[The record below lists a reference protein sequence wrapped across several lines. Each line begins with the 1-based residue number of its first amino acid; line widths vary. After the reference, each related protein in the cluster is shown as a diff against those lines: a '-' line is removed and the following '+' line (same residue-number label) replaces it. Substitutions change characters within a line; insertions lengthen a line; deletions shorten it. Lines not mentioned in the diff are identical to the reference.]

1 MEEINY
7 ILETVMMKLDSSYV
21 QLEDLSFFSDDRD
34 TIKRI
39 SLAKEKI
46 NKAMCLLYPTMKG
59 EN

>member
-7 ILETVMMKLDSSYV
+7 YLESVMMKLDSSYV
-21 QLEDLSFFSDDRD
+21 MLEDLTFFTVDRD
-34 TIKRI
+34 TVKRI

-46 NKAMCLLYPTMKG
+46 NKAMCLLLPTMKG